1 MPLDSAFGEVSMAYG
16 LNHYLVDKPLRDT
29 LKYFMSREPELAGL
43 GEFVGRELY
52 ELAYRVDRMSWPVHV
67 MWSVRGERSDTVL
80 LDPSLR
86 QAVDR
91 LLYEFGVNKPPYIG
105 GSWHEH
111 FASINLVGDLVSL
124 AYSQSQCRRPMP
136 LEVRGG
142 QREGL
147 LQEACGA

>member
-67 MWSVRGERSDTVL
+67 MWSVRGRGATPCSSTL
-80 LDPSLR
+80 PCGRPSIG
-86 QAVDR
+86 
-91 LLYEFGVNKPPYIG
+91 YYMSSGSTSPPTLVVAG
-105 GSWHEH
+105 T
-111 FASINLVGDLVSL
+111 SISPV
-124 AYSQSQCRRPMP
+124 
-136 LEVRGG
+136 
-142 QREGL
+142 
-147 LQEACGA
+147 